1 MPAACRR
8 GHRGDAGDAYP
19 PPDLKNVDMT
29 LDFIENYRQKY
40 FCTAHYLIAEDTKN
54 QLMLTISQKRFFV
67 SLDELAL
74 FVEPDI
80 K

>member
-1 MPAACRR
+1 
-8 GHRGDAGDAYP
+8 
-19 PPDLKNVDMT
+19 MT
-29 LDFIENYRQKY
+29 LDFIENHRQKY
-40 FCTAHYLIAEDTKN
+40 FCTAHYFVAKDTRNK
-54 QLMLTISQKRFFV
+54 LELAISQKRFFG